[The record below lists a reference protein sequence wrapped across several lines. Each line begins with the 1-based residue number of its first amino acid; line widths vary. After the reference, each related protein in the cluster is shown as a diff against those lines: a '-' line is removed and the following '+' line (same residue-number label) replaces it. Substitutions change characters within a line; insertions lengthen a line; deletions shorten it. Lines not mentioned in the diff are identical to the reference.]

1 MKNIT
6 TLIIIIAVLSCA
18 GASIFLAVRSNRRK
32 NRILDMYNAARK
44 LVKEQNLNASLREDD
59 RNKKR
64 ERVRMIVALSWKQTE
79 RESFVFDPL
88 EGVRIGR
95 ECTER
100 EGLLFWKT
108 CGLQMGRRSPTDCG
122 PAGCVARYMFTTVT
136 RSGWAVRR
144 CCCMYFGSIRH
155 ICNRTKRFQKPG
167 NCEDF
172 VPAAAAVF

>member
-95 ECTER
+95 ENGVNNVVIPDQEVSLRHCVLYR
-100 EGLLFWKT
+100 K
-108 CGLQMGRRSPTDCG
+108 GRSLVLEDLRSTNG
-122 PAGCVARYMFTTVT
+122 TTVT
-136 RSGWAVRR
+136 HGLRSCRVRGAVYVYNGDKIRV
-144 CCCMYFGSIRH
+144 GSTEMLLH
-155 ICNRTKRFQKPG
+155 
-167 NCEDF
+167 
-172 VPAAAAVF
+172 VFWVDSAYL

>member
-88 EGVRIGR
+88 ADINDKDV
-95 ECTER
+95 
-100 EGLLFWKT
+100 
-108 CGLQMGRRSPTDCG
+108 PD
-122 PAGCVARYMFTTVT
+122 
-136 RSGWAVRR
+136 WA
-144 CCCMYFGSIRH
+144 MKLYL
-155 ICNRTKRFQKPG
+155 K
-167 NCEDF
+167 E
-172 VPAAAAVF
+172 